1 MQIVATHNSLDF
13 DALAAAFAVTK
24 LNPTARIALCS
35 PVLGNIRDFLT
46 LHRNNLSLVPMKHL
60 KDKAKEISKIFLVD
74 CQHILRL
81 DPVIQQ
87 LIKAGIPYAVFD
99 HHEFDDNKTSLGI
112 DAQTDSIIEC
122 VGAATTLLVEQIKNR
137 GIKLNSFEASLLALG
152 IYEDTGALTYSS
164 TTYRDAACVTFLL
177 QQGADLQ
184 LINQYM
190 RTKLNESQQALF
202 EQLVSH
208 ARVVNMSGQRVVFSA
223 ANCDEYIDGLAVL
236 TRKLME
242 VESADATFVAVYM
255 RDRIYLVGRSDS
267 SIINVRNVVHL
278 YGGDGHPGAAS
289 AAIKSIDKNNS
300 SAAAIL
306 NNIEEFLQKNVVP
319 ELTAVQI
326 MSVPAKMILPSVS
339 MEEAGKIM
347 IRHDLDGL
355 LIAEEGEILGVISK
369 RDVDQAQHHQLDHA
383 PVSGFMSHPVI
394 TVKPGTTLS
403 EIQSILTTH
412 NIGRVPV
419 LNSAGK
425 LLGLVSRTDILQA
438 LFSKSPF
445 AHQISPIKDPLSET
459 EDIQEIGT
467 LQNLHDPL
475 QALDADNLWL
485 YKEIGSAAVALN
497 MTAYAVGGSV
507 RDMLLGFQTFDL
519 DFVIEGSAIAVAE
532 KLVKRHPDK
541 FMITNKH
548 ERFQTAT
555 LSFLGKESHL
565 IDLSTARQEFYEYP
579 AALPTVEPSLLK
591 EDVFRR
597 DFTINTLALSLNPNN
612 FGKLINH
619 FNGLEDLTLGTVR
632 VLHQFSFIED
642 PTRILRA
649 ARFASRF
656 AFIIDQN
663 TAQLASHAIEM
674 GIFDNLGGVRMKE
687 ELRLILESPSRL
699 EALEI
704 LSKLGAKLRY
714 LDEELEY
721 GIEQRKLLRRAKQ
734 LLSRYPL
741 NKEDNWLVYLALLL
755 SNIPSAR
762 LENVLARLHLAAEA
776 RDSIARGL
784 AIEEQLLRFG
794 KNPKRSQIYAVLH
807 NNNDISLAIAASLSA
822 PGSPVRRSIK
832 LYFEEL
838 KEIKTDLDGEDLLK
852 SGFKEGRELGKA
864 LQALLNAKL
873 DQIICNRQ
881 EELAFIESELAAK

>member
-13 DALAAAFAVTK
+13 DALAAAFAITK

-35 PVLGNIRDFLT
+35 PILGNTRDFLT

-60 KDKAKEISKIFLVD
+60 KDKTKEINKIFLVD
-74 CQHILRL
+74 CQHMQRL

-87 LIKAGIPYAVFD
+87 LIKSGIPYAVFD
-99 HHEFDDNKTSLGI
+99 HHEFDDNKNGLGVN
-112 DAQTDSIIEC
+112 AQTDSIIEC

-152 IYEDTGALTYSS
+152 IYEDTGALTYSN

-190 RTKLNESQQALF
+190 RTKLNESQQSLF

-208 ARVVNMSGQRVVFSA
+208 ARVVNMSGNRVAFSA
-223 ANCDEYIDGLAVL
+223 ADCDEYVDGIAVL

-242 VESADATFVAVYM
+242 VESADATFAAVYM

-267 SIINVRNVVHL
+267 SFINVCDVARL

-289 AAIKSIDKNNS
+289 AVIKPIDKNNPA
-300 SAAAIL
+300 AAAIL
-306 NNIEEFLQKNVVP
+306 NNIEEFLQKNVQP

-326 MSVPAKMILPSVS
+326 MTVPAKMILPSVS

-355 LIAEEGEILGVISK
+355 LVAEGGEILGVISK
-369 RDVDQAQHHQLDHA
+369 RDVDQAQHHQLEHA
-383 PVSGFMSHPVI
+383 PVSGFMSRPVI

-403 EIQSILTTH
+403 EIQSILTTN

-425 LLGLVSRTDILQA
+425 LLGLVSRSDILQA

-445 AHQISPIKDPLSET
+445 VHQISSTNDALSET
-459 EDIQEIGT
+459 EDIEEVRT
-467 LQNLHDPL
+467 LQHLHDPL
-475 QALDADNLWL
+475 ESLDAETLWL
-485 YKEIGSAAVALN
+485 YKEIGSVSAALN

-507 RDMLLGFQTFDL
+507 RDMLLGFQNFDL

-532 KLVKRHPDK
+532 KLVKAHPDK
-541 FMITNKH
+541 FMTTSKH

-555 LSFLGKESHL
+555 LNFLGTENRL

-597 DFTINTLALSLNPNN
+597 DFTINTLALSLDPNN
-612 FGKLINH
+612 FGKLINY
-619 FNGLEDLTLGTVR
+619 FNGLEDLALGTVR

-656 AFIIDQN
+656 NFCIDQN

-721 GIEQRKLLRRAKQ
+721 DVEQRKLLRRAQQ

-741 NKEDNWLVYLALLL
+741 NKHDNWLVYLALLL
-755 SNIPSAR
+755 SNLSSVR
-762 LENVLARLHLAAEA
+762 LENVLAHLHLASEA

-784 AIEEQLLRFG
+784 AIDEQLLRLG

-807 NNNDISLAIAASLSA
+807 MNNNISLAIAASLSA
-822 PGSPVRRSIK
+822 PGSPARRAIK
-832 LYFEEL
+832 LYFDEL

-852 SGFKEGRELGKA
+852 IGFKEGRELGKV
-864 LQALLNAKL
+864 LQSLLRAKL
-873 DQIICNRQ
+873 DQVVHNRQ
-881 EELAFIESELAAK
+881 EELAFIKGELATK